1 VLRALGKRGVS
12 VVREGGGHTVL
23 RSVAGRQ
30 STLPR
35 HTSLD
40 RQSLDRHMVRGVV
53 KQLGLEW
60 DDVRKDLR

>member
-1 VLRALGKRGVS
+1 MLRALGKRGVS

-23 RSVAGRQ
+23 QSTAGQQ

-35 HTSLD
+35 HTD
-40 RQSLDRHMVRGVV
+40 LDRHTVRGVV